1 MVELFEHPLSPYARK
16 VKILLYEK
24 GIPFERRF
32 VNPLAGRDDPVLRE
46 WAKSSPRL
54 EVPTLV
60 DGDAWVFDST
70 LIVEYLEERWPEPAT
85 QPASPVERARVRM
98 LEEICDTE
106 LEAVNWGLMEI
117 RFFKR
122 AEGAK
127 AEEIMATARGQL
139 ARIFGRLERELAGRE
154 WMNGDRFGR
163 ADAAAYPHV
172 TGSAFWGVVV
182 GEEFPRLRDWS
193 ARAAAQESVKR
204 DAADLGEWIRE
215 NLGSGAAASDAAGVS
230 GRAPMPIVRQYRDHR
245 LEWMMKSGGVE
256 IVLAGLRDGTIRFAE
271 GHG

>member
-1 MVELFEHPLSPYARK
+1 MLELFEHPLSPYARK

-32 VNPLAGRDDPVLRE
+32 VNPLAAQDDPVLRA
-46 WAKSSPRL
+46 WAATSPRL

-60 DGDAWVFDST
+60 DGDARIFDST
-70 LIVEYLEERWPEPAT
+70 IIVEYLEERFPEPAT
-85 QPASPVERARVRM
+85 QPASPAERARVRM
-98 LEEICDTE
+98 LEELCDTE

-122 AEGAK
+122 AEGAA
-127 AEEIMATARGQL
+127 AEEIVATARGQL
-139 ARIFGRLERELAGRE
+139 SRLFGRLERELAGRE

-163 ADAAAYPHV
+163 GDAAAYPHV

-193 ARAAAQESVKR
+193 ARAAARESVKR
-204 DAADLGEWIRE
+204 DAADLAEWMRE
-215 NLGSGAAASDAAGVS
+215 NLPGAGASASSGP
-230 GRAPMPIVRQYRDHR
+230 GRVPMPIVRQYRDHR
-245 LEWMMKSGGVE
+245 LEWMMKSGGVQ
-256 IVLAGLRDGTIRFAE
+256 IVLDGLQKGTIRFAE
-271 GHG
+271 GHA